1 MRGSELSQSHLFS
14 YVSIEDRIPQDHPL
28 RGMRRL
34 LDPVLAELSPRFA
47 ALYSRTGRP
56 SIPPEQL
63 LRALLLQILYTIRS
77 ERQLMEQ
84 LDYNLLFR
92 WFVGLNP
99 DDVIWVPTVFTKNRD
114 RLLGGDIAD
123 AFFNAVLKRAD
134 AHALLSH
141 EHFTVDGTLL
151 EAWASHKSCRPIE
164 DQKSPPSD
172 SHDGGTGSSSNPQVD
187 FRGEKRSNVTHRSVT
202 DPDARLA
209 RKSHN
214 TAATLCYQASVVT
227 ENRHGLIV
235 QTDVRS
241 PAYEAERDA
250 ALEMLTMLEPG
261 ERRPRRSRPLG
272 ADKGYDTDDF
282 VAGVRAL
289 GFTPHVSPNV
299 HGRRFRSAIDARTT
313 RHPGFAISQRKRK
326 LVEEGFGWGKVV
338 GVLRKLHH
346 RGRALVSWIFTF
358 TSAAYNLVRLR
369 RMLEP
374 IASP

>member
-34 LDPVLAELSPRFA
+34 LDPVLADLSPRFA
-47 ALYSRTGRP
+47 ALYSKTGRP

-99 DDVIWVPTVFTKNRD
+99 DDAIWVPTVFTKNRD

-151 EAWASHKSCRPIE
+151 EAWASHKSFRPIE
-164 DQKSPPSD
+164 EPESPPSD
-172 SHDGGTGSSSNPQVD
+172 DPRGGASSSSNPDVS

-209 RKSHN
+209 KKSHN
-214 TAATLCYQASVVT
+214 TGAMLCYQASVVT

-261 ERRPRRSRPLG
+261 ERRQGRSRTIG

-282 VAGVRAL
+282 VAGVRTL

-346 RGRALVSWIFTF
+346 RGRDLVGWIFTF

-369 RMLEP
+369 RLLEP